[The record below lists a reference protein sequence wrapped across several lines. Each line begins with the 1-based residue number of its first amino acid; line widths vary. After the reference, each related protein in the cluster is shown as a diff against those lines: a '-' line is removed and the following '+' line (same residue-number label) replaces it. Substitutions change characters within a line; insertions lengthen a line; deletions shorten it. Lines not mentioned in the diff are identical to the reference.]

1 MIHQPDA
8 PAPHADPNFSQP
20 KSLIDLE
27 FVPIVGAA
35 TSTEEI
41 TTDGKFERKKTGIT
55 QHESSVDLSYK
66 PSGKNVAPVNEERDL
81 ILTHEEAQGGSPDD
95 IAACGEED
103 IGSGLEFLVTSND
116 DHN

>member
-8 PAPHADPNFSQP
+8 PSPQADPHFSQP

-35 TSTEEI
+35 TSTENN
-41 TTDGKFERKKTGIT
+41 TTDDDFECRKTGVT
-55 QHESSVDLSYK
+55 QHESAVDLSYK

-81 ILTHEEAQGGSPDD
+81 ILTHQEAQGGSPDD

-103 IGSGLEFLVTSND
+103 IGSGLEFLVTRND
-116 DHN
+116 DQN